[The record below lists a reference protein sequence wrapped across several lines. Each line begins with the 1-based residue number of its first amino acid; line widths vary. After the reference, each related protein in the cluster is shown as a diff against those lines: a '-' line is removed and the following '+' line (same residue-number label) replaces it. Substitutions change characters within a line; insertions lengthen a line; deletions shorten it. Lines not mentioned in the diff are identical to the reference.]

1 MTFSL
6 SQRSKDR
13 MIGVDSRII
22 EIINLAITI
31 TKIDFGIPKDGGLR
45 TSDRQKELFDK
56 GLSQADGTINKS
68 YHQTGKA
75 IDIYS
80 YFNGNASWN
89 KSQLT
94 FAATA
99 ILQAASILG
108 YNLQWGGLWSSNKD
122 DGEIQYGWDMAHFQ
136 LGD

>member
-1 MTFSL
+1 MGFSL

-13 MIGVDSRII
+13 MIDVDSRII

-45 TSDRQKELFDK
+45 TSERQKELFDK
-56 GLSQADGTINKS
+56 GRSKADGTINKS
-68 YHQTGKA
+68 FHQTGKA
-75 IDIYS
+75 IDIYA
-80 YFNGNASWN
+80 YFDGGASWDAD
-89 KSQLT
+89 KLT

-108 YNLQWGGLWSSNKD
+108 YNLQWGGLWSSKKKNN
-122 DGEIQYGWDMAHFQ
+122 EIQYGWDMAHFQ